1 MPPGEDKVDRLER
14 IDRLLDGVIGEVW
27 KAANDEL
34 SALAGVS
41 EPSGAARK
49 AGASDLT
56 PAEGQRPDIS
66 PAERR
71 ELDLEL
77 ALERDVPVLGEVYN
91 EAAVWLDHS
100 ARALAAGKESTPE
113 CAKAIALLQSMRLG
127 AAGGNLWTEV
137 AASIEAD
144 RSAESAGTSELA
156 TQTKTLILHLEEV
169 LTATRSEAY
178 SLIALPMYVAYACT
192 GRKTT
197 RRLAAARVRIL
208 QGLAPAV
215 ERV

>member
-1 MPPGEDKVDRLER
+1 MAPGEDHIDRWER
-14 IDRLLDGVIGEVW
+14 IDRLLDAVIGEVW

-56 PAEGQRPDIS
+56 SAEGLRPDTS
-66 PAERR
+66 PAEQR
-71 ELDLEL
+71 EHDLEL

-91 EAAVWLDHS
+91 QATVWLDDS
-100 ARALAAGKESTPE
+100 ARALAAGKEFTPE
-113 CAKAIALLQSMRLG
+113 CAKAIGLLQSIRLG
-127 AAGGNLWTEV
+127 ATLGNLWTDV
-137 AASIEAD
+137 AASIDAD
-144 RSAESAGTSELA
+144 RAAGSASTSELA
-156 TQTKTLILHLEEV
+156 TQTSTLISHLEEV
-169 LTATRSEAY
+169 LAATRLEAY

-192 GRKTT
+192 SRQTT
-197 RRLAAARVRIL
+197 RGLAEARVRIL

-215 ERV
+215 ERI